1 MQERLSEEGGKIV
14 LGTAESFREQGR
26 KEARQEITK
35 NLLLLSFDKT
45 SIMQAIEVSE
55 EELEKIIDVLV

>member
-1 MQERLSEEGGKIV
+1 M
-14 LGTAESFREQGR
+14 LGTAESFREKGR
-26 KEARQEITK
+26 KEARQEIMK